1 MSNDVTTPDGG
12 APMAAP
18 AKKRRAL
25 WVAGVAGLSGV
36 VGLAALGGLAA
47 RDDKADGTQRVSEVQ
62 SATAQQKASGTGTA
76 DVDSGEEEDKKTG
89 QDPGE
94 GYDRQDA
101 TAAPGGKQ
109 WQGKDDKGKDKGKDK
124 DKDEYGP
131 AKQLP
136 CDSDVLV
143 EAINRANQDNGG
155 VFRLAK
161 DCEYKL
167 TEETDNNAFPAIDE
181 RIVLLGHNSKLVH
194 DGSELFR
201 FFEVLSGGEL
211 ILKDLTLRGGQVTSP
226 PPLTTTANGG
236 ALLVQEGGRALLKH
250 TKLVDNRAT
259 GVGATGGN
267 GGAIYNLGDVEIHKS
282 VLADNHARGTGTPG
296 GNGGAIYNEGTLAVH
311 DSELANNTAT
321 STGGGGNG
329 GAIANAD
336 NGITT
341 VTYSKIVSNK
351 ASNDG
356 GGIWSDDDSRL
367 TVTRTKIADN
377 VACDDGGGIYNDGD
391 SAMTLEYVVVSGNK
405 ATDDGGGLF
414 HDSNSIATVR
424 HSKFLDNTAGDNGG
438 GIFNGETLNVFDT
451 EFKGNHAEEGGAI
464 YNDGDGVL
472 TVRKSTI
479 VYNFAAEAGS
489 ATSGAGGIFNDNGT
503 VTIDDKTVIAKNEP
517 RNCVDVPGCAN

>member
-36 VGLAALGGLAA
+36 VGLAALGGIAA

-76 DVDSGEEEDKKTG
+76 DVGSGEEEDKKAG

-101 TAAPGGKQ
+101 AAASGGKQ
-109 WQGKDDKGKDKGKDK
+109 WRGKDGRGE
-124 DKDEYGP
+124 DEYGP
-131 AKQLP
+131 ARQLP

-143 EAINRANQDNGG
+143 EAVNRANEDNGG

-161 DCEYKL
+161 DCDYKL
-167 TEETDNNAFPAIDE
+167 TEQTATNAFPAIDE

-226 PPLTTTANGG
+226 PPLQPNGANGG
-236 ALLVQEGGRALLKH
+236 ALFVQEGGRAVLKH

-311 DSELANNTAT
+311 DSELADNTAT
-321 STGGGGNG
+321 STGTGGNG
-329 GAIANAD
+329 GAIANRD
-336 NGITT
+336 NGRTT
-341 VTYSKIVSNK
+341 VTHSQILNNK
-351 ASNDG
+351 ATHDG
-356 GGIWSDDDSRL
+356 GGIETIDTAHL
-367 TVTRTKIADN
+367 TVIRTKLAGN
-377 VACDDGGGIYNDGD
+377 VAGDDGGAISTNGN
-391 SAMTLEYVVVSGNK
+391 SVMSLEYVVVADNK
-405 ATDDGGGLF
+405 ATDNGGGIE
-414 HDSNSIATVR
+414 HDSTSIATVK
-424 HSKFLDNTAGDNGG
+424 HAKFLDNTAGDNGG
-438 GIFNGETLNVFDT
+438 GLYNDETLNLFDT

-464 YNDGDGVL
+464 YNDNNNGVL

-479 VYNFAAEAGS
+479 IYNFAAETGS
-489 ATSGAGGIFNDNGT
+489 PTTGAGGIFNDNNT
-503 VTIDDKTVIAKNEP
+503 NDVTIDDKTIIRNNEP
-517 RNCVDVPGCAN
+517 RNCVNVTGCAN